1 MHRRNWLKGET
12 MCLPRFTA
20 DQQQFVVDNL
30 IAMIPH
36 REIAKKFRALYPD
49 FAPEVEDSVY
59 TEAFIKRTADYVA
72 NKDRKWAQ
80 IIAKGREEQK
90 DTFDH
95 LLLTHKLYRIQVRE
109 AVIDRLEEIESQVKR
124 DEIDL
129 KKAKLL
135 MDIALNM
142 TKMIDAYEKSERDYM
157 KLSGRSSDADDWWE
171 MDQYYDEEKGEWV
184 LKSEMP
190 SAGAYR
196 DHDFEAD
203 DAESN

>member
-1 MHRRNWLKGET
+1 

-80 IIAKGREEQK
+80 IIAEGREEQS
-90 DTFDH
+90 DNVNH
-95 LLLTHKLYRIQVRE
+95 LLLTYKRYRIQVRE
-109 AVIDRLEEIESQVKR
+109 SVIDRLEELYSEVRSGRI
-124 DEIDL
+124 DDL

-142 TKMIDAYEKSERDYM
+142 SKMIDAYEKSEHDYM
-157 KLSGRSSDADDWWE
+157 KLSGRSSDDDDWWE

-184 LKSEMP
+184 HKNET
-190 SAGAYR
+190 G
-196 DHDFEAD
+196 
-203 DAESN
+203 